1 MIGGDFNFKDI
12 DWSSCTVQDGAAN
25 KAASDDFLET
35 LADHSM
41 QQMNENS
48 TREGA
53 VLDLFITN
61 KPTLVRNMDT
71 TPSISDHESAI
82 IADCYLKPVITT
94 KPPRRVFVWAQASWQ
109 KMKADIHRFASTF
122 SMRDKTVDDGWN
134 DIKEALNSTIAR
146 HIPTKTVKSR
156 PKHRQWISASIRRR
170 SRKQQRL
177 YKKAKRSNS
186 EDHWRQFKDFRKESV
201 KLNNRARTKY
211 INEKVIGEL
220 TPDNTKPFW
229 RFVKSLRVDSIGIPP
244 LREGAALITDAVQ
257 RASLLGK
264 EFRSAFTH
272 EDTSHIPSLG
282 PRTSSTITPMH
293 VEVAGVQKLLNR
305 LKPNKAC
312 GPDKIPNRVL
322 KELAPVLAPPLTA
335 LYNKS
340 LEAGT
345 VPAEWRH
352 AFVTPVY
359 KKEDKHSPSNYRPV
373 SLTVVCCKLLEHIV
387 CNHVL
392 THLEENNLL
401 TTLQH
406 GFRRGHSCETQL
418 LLTYDD
424 LIRSFDK
431 TLQTDMAILDF
442 SRAFD
447 TVPHRRLISKL
458 TSYGVKGQVL
468 NWIDS
473 FLSDRKM
480 TVVVDGH
487 TAKESIRVL
496 SGVPQGTVLGPL
508 LFLVYINDIV
518 DAVSPGTTIRLF
530 ADDCLVYRPLRKN
543 NEDEDQR
550 VLQRDLDALEAWADK
565 WGMRFN
571 PSKCQ
576 IMQVKRGN
584 SPPKL
589 HLYELMDTVLQNVTK
604 AKYLGVWLSSNLDWD
619 HQIGTAT
626 NKANTSLHFISRNLS
641 GCSRSAREHAVRSL
655 TMPHLQ
661 YCCTVWDPHKKKSKD
676 QLEMVNRRA
685 ARCVFNKR
693 WRDRAVSPTAIL
705 RQLNWREQE
714 QKRRHQRLVMTYKI
728 VHGEV
733 AIPRDRFATPGR
745 LTRHDHNRKLGTK
758 HSSL

>member
-1 MIGGDFNFKDI
+1 M
-12 DWSSCTVQDGAAN
+12 WPTEA
-25 KAASDDFLET
+25 
-35 LADHSM
+35 
-41 QQMNENS
+41 NEN
-48 TREGA
+48 TRVARGTLSA
-53 VLDLFITN
+53 ITVGSSNLCTGPKFRAAAPNIVADQNFNVVLD
-61 KPTLVRNMDT
+61 
-71 TPSISDHESAI
+71 
-82 IADCYLKPVITT
+82 
-94 KPPRRVFVWAQASWQ
+94 
-109 KMKADIHRFASTF
+109 
-122 SMRDKTVDDGWN
+122 
-134 DIKEALNSTIAR
+134 
-146 HIPTKTVKSR
+146 
-156 PKHRQWISASIRRR
+156 
-170 SRKQQRL
+170 
-177 YKKAKRSNS
+177 
-186 EDHWRQFKDFRKESV
+186 
-201 KLNNRARTKY
+201 
-211 INEKVIGEL
+211 
-220 TPDNTKPFW
+220 
-229 RFVKSLRVDSIGIPP
+229 
-244 LREGAALITDAVQ
+244 LITDAVQ

-282 PRTSSTITPMH
+282 PRTSSTITPIH

-322 KELAPVLAPPLTA
+322 KEMAPVLAPPLTA

-340 LEAGT
+340 LEEGT

-352 AFVTPVY
+352 ALVTPVY
-359 KKEDKHSPSNYRPV
+359 RKGDKHSPSNYRPI

-406 GFRRGHSCETQL
+406 GFRRGHSCDTQL

-468 NWIDS
+468 TWIDS

-518 DAVSPGTTIRLF
+518 STGTTIRLF

-543 NEDEDQR
+543 NEDQQR
-550 VLQRDLDALEAWADK
+550 
-565 WGMRFN
+565 
-571 PSKCQ
+571 
-576 IMQVKRGN
+576 
-584 SPPKL
+584 
-589 HLYELMDTVLQNVTK
+589 YLMPEGINARV
-604 AKYLGVWLSSNLDWD
+604 
-619 HQIGTAT
+619 
-626 NKANTSLHFISRNLS
+626 SRYYICWHS
-641 GCSRSAREHAVRSL
+641 ITIVCYTYV
-655 TMPHLQ
+655 Q
-661 YCCTVWDPHKKKSKD
+661 
-676 QLEMVNRRA
+676 QLEICN
-685 ARCVFNKR
+685 
-693 WRDRAVSPTAIL
+693 
-705 RQLNWREQE
+705 
-714 QKRRHQRLVMTYKI
+714 
-728 VHGEV
+728 
-733 AIPRDRFATPGR
+733 
-745 LTRHDHNRKLGTK
+745 
-758 HSSL
+758 